1 MFPPLSLVLTHLPS
15 YNNSFTSFT
24 VLIKI
29 ILETLLTYFLLH
41 SPNPS
46 YPDHFCFFSIAV
58 SPILDDLLTDYTYY
72 LSSVSSH
79 WNISSTGVEI
89 FALFMDEPQAI
100 REPTM
105 TNVYILKFIGKF
117 NKVL

>member
-1 MFPPLSLVLTHLPS
+1 M
-15 YNNSFTSFT
+15 
-24 VLIKI
+24 IKI

-41 SPNPS
+41 SPDPS

-89 FALFMDEPQAI
+89 FALFMDEPQAT